1 MVDPICT
8 KLCEGWVLGAAYAL
22 RAPLAEDD
30 GFYRMDFTVG
40 LINATVQ
47 LEQDLGN
54 GTKTVGTGFL
64 VSAPTP
70 AGAPRTVLITSGH
83 VFDRMPKLEAKV
95 GWRLASSVGDWRYA
109 PGGLTIR
116 AAQAPSNDAAA
127 SATPAVTGAT
137 ILPQGRP
144 LWIRHPSQDIAA
156 ITVQAPPTF
165 AKAAI
170 PLNWLADDATFA
182 SRGLEPGDEMMAL
195 GFPRGLSSNRAGFPI
210 LRWGRV
216 ASYPLWPVQNFPT
229 FLMDFRV
236 FDGNSGGPVFL
247 PAEGA
252 KPGVVAGVL
261 VKQVESR
268 GDRLEIG
275 VVVHARHVR
284 EAIAMLDS
292 PAPVAPVLPAAAR
305 PNAPASKAPATK
317 IPAPK
322 TPTPV
327 GVQPDAAS
335 GRRR

>member
-1 MVDPICT
+1 
-8 KLCEGWVLGAAYAL
+8 
-22 RAPLAEDD
+22 
-30 GFYRMDFTVG
+30 MDIAVE

-70 AGAPRTVLITSGH
+70 SGAPRTVLVTSGH
-83 VFDRMPKLEAKV
+83 VFDRMPKVEAKV
-95 GWRLASSVGDWRYA
+95 GWRLGSSVGDWRYA
-109 PGGLTIR
+109 PGPLTIR
-116 AAQAPSNDAAA
+116 AAAGPVRDAAA
-127 SATPAVTGAT
+127 SATPAVASAT
-137 ILPQGRP
+137 VLPEGRP

-156 ITVQAPPTF
+156 ITIQAPPEF

-170 PLNWLADDATFA
+170 PLNWLADDNTFVQ
-182 SRGLEPGDEMMAL
+182 RGLEPGDEMMAL

-216 ASYPLWPVQNFPT
+216 ASYPLSPVSSFPT

-247 PAEGA
+247 PGDGPSR
-252 KPGVVAGVL
+252 PGVVAGVL

-284 EAIAMLDS
+284 EAIAMLDR
-292 PAPVAPVLPAAAR
+292 PAPVAPALP
-305 PNAPASKAPATK
+305 PAPAPA
-317 IPAPK
+317 
-322 TPTPV
+322 PV
-327 GVQPDAAS
+327 GVQPDSVA
-335 GRRR
+335 R

>member
-1 MVDPICT
+1 MSR
-8 KLCEGWVLGAAYAL
+8 LGVASL
-22 RAPLAEDD
+22 LGRDD
-30 GFYRMDFTVG
+30 KVYGMDFTVD

-70 AGAPRTVLITSGH
+70 GGAPRTVLITSGH

-95 GWRLASSVGDWRYA
+95 GWRLASTVGDWRYA

-116 AAQAPSNDAAA
+116 AAATPARDAAG
-127 SATPAVTGAT
+127 SATPAVTSAT
-137 ILPQGRP
+137 ILPEGRP

-156 ITVQAPPTF
+156 ITVQAPAAF

-170 PLNWLADDATFA
+170 PLSWLADDATFA
-182 SRGLEPGDEMMAL
+182 QRGLEPGDEMMAL

-216 ASYPLWPVQNFPT
+216 ASYPLWPVQSFPT

-284 EAIAMLDS
+284 EAIAMLDR
-292 PAPVAPVLPAAAR
+292 PAPVAPAPPPAATPR
-305 PNAPASKAPATK
+305 APVSKPPAVRA
-317 IPAPK
+317 PAPK
-322 TPTPV
+322 PPTPI
-327 GVQPDAAS
+327 GVQSDSAP
-335 GRRR
+335 GGVR